1 LFQMRKSIKLKPAHR
16 RLWGIMINQKPGVH
30 LAVGVAFF
38 ALALPTR
45 SSAQSSDPCTDIRS
59 QQAWDDGRSRV
70 YEDAT
75 ELARTLENRGFVVEC
90 IRRSVGEHLFE
101 SEKGS
106 AWFKTDQGIF
116 EVWFLPQAQNF
127 ALLNIISQEQD
138 GRYIYTFRGTPRIA
152 TTIDSSKPISFVKHG
167 NLLFE
172 IWGDQQL
179 AASLEQAFRNP

>member
-1 LFQMRKSIKLKPAHR
+1 
-16 RLWGIMINQKPGVH
+16 MINQKAGVH

-38 ALALPTR
+38 ALALSTR
-45 SSAQSSDPCTDIRS
+45 SSAQSSDPCTDVLS
-59 QQAWDDGRSRV
+59 QQAWDDGSSHV

-75 ELARTLENRGFVVEC
+75 ELARTLDQRGFVVQC
-90 IRRSVGEHLFE
+90 IRRSLEERLFDG
-101 SEKGS
+101 EKGS

-127 ALLNIISQEQD
+127 AMLQIVGKEQD

-167 NLLFE
+167 NLLFK
-172 IWGDQQL
+172 IWGDKQL
-179 AASLEQAFRNP
+179 AASLRQAFRNP